1 MTKNFLSICFIIF
14 LSGCA
19 TFQGGMPDLPF
30 NAEEE
35 LCIVKA
41 NLKTAASVNAY
52 YSSPSI
58 ESRNKFIASRLV
70 ITNIEYLKYIKNVSA
85 EESQIHSATDILVLS
100 LDVAATAFTPAA
112 TKTILSALS
121 SITGGTRLAIDKN
134 AYADKA
140 MSALVSA
147 MNAQRKE
154 VLKRVVA
161 GSAMSLNGYTFEQ
174 ALSDIN
180 DYYLAGTI
188 NGALSSI
195 QRDASVKEA
204 AADSAITILMGK
216 RDSNFVD
223 ANTQARIDK
232 MLGAIDKLADQQL
245 FDLVT
250 SPPVT
255 NAEIAKVVAAR
266 DPLNLRNSNRE
277 AAIKTIKMMIVLTNR
292 DDKSISAWEAAVKS
306 LTN

>member
-1 MTKNFLSICFIIF
+1 MIKRLLSVGVVV
-14 LSGCA
+14 LLAGCA

-30 NAEEE
+30 NTEEE
-35 LCIVKA
+35 LGIVKA
-41 NLKTAASVNAY
+41 NLKDAASVNTY
-52 YSSPSI
+52 YNSPSL
-58 ESRNKFIASRLV
+58 ETRNKFIASRLV
-70 ITNIEYLKYIKNVSA
+70 ITNIEYLKYIKNLSA

-100 LDVAATAFTPAA
+100 LDVAATAFSPVT
-112 TKTILSALS
+112 TKTILSSLS
-121 SITGGTRLAIDKN
+121 SVTGGTRMAIDKN

-154 VLKRVVA
+154 VLKRIVV

-195 QRDASVKEA
+195 QRDAAVKEA
-204 AADSAITILMGK
+204 AADSAITVAMGK

-223 ANTQARIDK
+223 ANIQARVDK
-232 MLGAIDKLADQQL
+232 MLGAVSKLTDQQL
-245 FDLVT
+245 FDLVS

-266 DPLNLRNSNRE
+266 DPGNLRANNRD
-277 AAIKTIKMMIVLTNR
+277 AAIKIIKMMIVLSNR
-292 DDKSISAWEAAVKS
+292 DEKSLFAWEASVKS
-306 LTN
+306 VAN